1 MGLFGGVVGRVLIL
15 ACAASGVLGLAGP
28 RAARAASDPG
38 LLLELDR
45 ERYELAVRDL
55 RSGESG
61 PSLRVVL
68 GSPAHST
75 PAGSYPVSRVILN
88 PAWRPSDDAL
98 AAGAEALPPS
108 LDGPMG
114 VAKIPFADLG
124 SVALHG
130 GSSPAGQAGIR
141 GLRARARR
149 GPAARDRVAAPA
161 GRVGAGRAPGR
172 WRGAPL
178 LPASGPHAG
187 SLIHGSPRLT
197 SLQLCG
203 SRRRL

>member
-1 MGLFGGVVGRVLIL
+1 MRRFVRCFWYVAGMRMGLFGGVVGRVLIL

-28 RAARAASDPG
+28 RGARAASDPG

-130 GSSPAGQAGIR
+130 GGDLLLLGKPVSGGCV
-141 GLRARARR
+141 RARDADLLRVIAWLHR
-149 GPAARDRVAAPA
+149 QGALGPAA
-161 GRVGAGRAPGR
+161 
-172 WRGAPL
+172 
-178 LPASGPHAG
+178 
-187 SLIHGSPRLT
+187 PREDGEVHRSFQRPVRMLV
-197 SLQLCG
+197 
-203 SRRRL
+203 R